1 MNVLIIEDDQWL
13 AELYAK
19 KLMQKNCQ
27 VVVAH
32 DALTAMDQID
42 IQRPDIIILDLLLPA
57 SNGLAFLHELRTYED
72 TRHIP
77 VIVATTV
84 TMNPRELE
92 GYGVSAVLDKTT
104 MTSDSLYSA
113 IVRSG
118 S

>member
-13 AELYAK
+13 AELYMAK
-19 KLMQKNCQ
+19 LTRKGYQ
-27 VVVAH
+27 VVVTY
-32 DALTAMDQID
+32 DALTAMDEID
-42 IQRPDIIILDLLLPA
+42 AQRPGVIILDLLLPA

-84 TMNPRELE
+84 AMNPRELE

-104 MTSDSLYSA
+104 MTPDSLYSA

>member
-84 TMNPRELE
+84 AMNPKELE

-104 MTSDSLYSA
+104 MTPDSLYSA

>member
-13 AELYAK
+13 AELYMAK
-19 KLMQKNCQ
+19 LTRKGYQ
-27 VVVAH
+27 VVVTY
-32 DALTAMDQID
+32 DALTAMDEID
-42 IQRPDIIILDLLLPA
+42 AQRPDVIILDLLLPA
-57 SNGLAFLHELRTYED
+57 SKGLAFLHELRTYED

-84 TMNPRELE
+84 AMNPRELE

-104 MTSDSLYSA
+104 MTPDSLYSA